1 MRLMSVLSLMVVSVI
16 VLTSQFPTAF
26 AGVQCSESDPDCDN
40 SFNNDNCPTIYNP
53 GQEDSDGNGIGDACD
68 GAYNVQQVLNELDSL
83 IQSGKFDVERVPA
96 QSLLTKLQNAINQI
110 EHGNVNGAIAQLDVF
125 IMQVEKYISSG
136 QLSPADGQGL
146 IDAVQRIID
155 MLRSL

>member
-40 SFNNDNCPTIYNP
+40 SFTNDNCPTIYNP
-53 GQEDSDGNGIGDACD
+53 GQEDSNGDGIGDACD
-68 GAYNVQQVLNELDSL
+68 GAYNVQQVLAQVKDL
-83 IQSGKFDVERVPA
+83 IVSGTFDIEGGEA
-96 QSLLTKLQNAINQI
+96 KSLLSKLQNAVTQLQ
-110 EHGNVNGAIAQLDVF
+110 HDNVNGAIAQLDNF

-136 QLSPADGQGL
+136 QISSADGQAL

>member
-1 MRLMSVLSLMVVSVI
+1 MSVLSLMVVSVI
-16 VLTSQFPTAF
+16 VLTSQCPTAF
-26 AGVQCSESDPDCDN
+26 AGVECSESGPDCDN
-40 SFNNDNCPTIYNP
+40 WFNNDNCPTIYNP
-53 GQEDSDGNGIGDACD
+53 GQEDSNGDGIGDACD
-68 GAYNVQQVLNELDSL
+68 GAYNVQQVLNELESL

-110 EHGNVNGAIAQLDVF
+110 DNGNVNGAIAQLDVF